1 MERAIYTLILAAGI
15 PLLAP
20 ELAAQAPSE
29 PFKLGTFD
37 SRGHI
42 FVGAVL
48 GDSLVIDLPAA
59 NEHLQ
64 GQGQPGWV
72 TLPMAQDM
80 RELIGRYAFDG
91 LRQRLYRIVNEVSGR
106 TRAGES
112 LRYVHDLE
120 SLDILPPIS
129 NPETMLNAAVN
140 YRAHAEEMRN
150 RPGNRPPAAEDD
162 PPPTSRSIPGI
173 WERAPDDTRHNP
185 YLFIKPR
192 TAIIGHGDAIRMPPG
207 RDRLDWECELAIV
220 IGRTASYVSVDDADE
235 YIFGY
240 TIETDVSDRGGR
252 GDGRHGSD
260 WLIGKGHDSY
270 APLGPFI
277 VPKEFIGDPMN
288 LAIKFTLNDQVMQD
302 SNTGYMWHNVYELVH
317 FASNILTLQP
327 GDVISTGSPSGVGA
341 GRNPPV
347 FMKKGD
353 TAISWIEGIGTLTN
367 PVR

>member
-1 MERAIYTLILAAGI
+1 MTRAIYTLIFAAGI
-15 PLLAP
+15 PLLASD
-20 ELAAQAPSE
+20 LAAQASAE

-37 SRGHI
+37 SGGHT

-59 NEHLQ
+59 NAHLERQ
-64 GQGQPGWV
+64 AGWV

-91 LRQRLYRIVNEVSGR
+91 LRQRIYGIVNEVNSR
-106 TRAGES
+106 TRAGEN
-112 LRYVHDLE
+112 LGYIHDVA
-120 SLDILPPIS
+120 SLDILPPLD

-150 RPGNRPPAAEDD
+150 RAGSAPAAAPTD
-162 PPPTSRSIPGI
+162 PSRSMPGI
-173 WERAPDDTRHNP
+173 WERAADDDRQNP
-185 YLFIKPR
+185 YLFLKPR

-207 RDRLDWECELAIV
+207 RERLDWECELAVV
-220 IGRTASYVSVDDADE
+220 IGRRASHVSVDDAGE

-252 GDGRHGSD
+252 GDRRHGSD
-260 WLIGKGHDSY
+260 WLVGKGHDTY

-277 VPKEFIGDPMN
+277 VPKEFVGDPMN

-317 FASNILTLQP
+317 YASNILTLRP

-353 TAISWIEGIGTLTN
+353 TAVSWIEGIGTLTN

>member
-1 MERAIYTLILAAGI
+1 MKLVRYGPAGEEK
-15 PLLAP
+15 PGLVDDDGRLRD
-20 ELAAQAPSE
+20 LS
-29 PFKLGTFD
+29 D
-37 SRGHI
+37 H
-42 FVGAVL
+42 
-48 GDSLVIDLPAA
+48 VIDVDANTLSPRGIARLKGVDPARLPAIEGGPRLGVPVA
-59 NEHLQ
+59 
-64 GQGQPGWV
+64 
-72 TLPMAQDM
+72 
-80 RELIGRYAFDG
+80 RIGKIIAVGLNYAD
-91 LRQRLYRIVNEVSGR
+91 
-106 TRAGES
+106 
-112 LRYVHDLE
+112 H
-120 SLDILPPIS
+120 
-129 NPETMLNAAVN
+129 
-140 YRAHAEEMRN
+140 
-150 RPGNRPPAAEDD
+150 AAETGHPLPVEPVLFGKATTSLSGPFD
-162 PPPTSRSIPGI
+162 PVV
-173 WERAPDDTRHNP
+173 
-185 YLFIKPR
+185 LPR
-192 TAIIGHGDAIRMPPG
+192 GGEKC
-207 RDRLDWECELAIV
+207 DWEVELAIV